1 MRCIYCIC
9 FSKFLARGISL
20 PRNGPMKFMRP
31 LERRRPGPLRRR
43 GCDQG
48 WRLKSRELKPETD
61 LSIHVTGVKKCEKK
75 VHPGNWLENGE
86 RGLGEM
92 GLFMD
97 LESSPDLQ
105 GSRADETSF
114 HLARWITSRILFCRN
129 TFGSW
134 DHPESIGKHLQTI
147 ERGLAPPWLGFSV
160 LTHLESMTI
169 SFKVTLTL
177 GLHQL
182 STSHHGTMPSPGILT
197 GKLQVRCPEEGCPPV
212 ETVITD
218 LSVKA
223 PKPGAGRCL
232 WWVFVQPGVDH
243 LAA

>member
-1 MRCIYCIC
+1 MGRW
-9 FSKFLARGISL
+9 SL
-20 PRNGPMKFMRP
+20 
-31 LERRRPGPLRRR
+31 
-43 GCDQG
+43 CVHWQG
-48 WRLKSRELKPETD
+48 DDLVHCAGGVRSRIQDEGYIKSRESKPESD
-61 LSIHVTGVKKCEKK
+61 HSIHVTGVKKCSSRKLVGEWWKEVWGGGL
-75 VHPGNWLENGE
+75 VHG
-86 RGLGEM
+86 
-92 GLFMD
+92 
-97 LESSPDLQ
+97 SSPDLQ

-114 HLARWITSRILFCRN
+114 HLARWITSCILFCRN

-134 DHPESIGKHLQTI
+134 EPSGKHRKAFANHG
-147 ERGLAPPWLGFSV
+147 ERPSSAMMRVFSSD
-160 LTHLESMTI
+160 TFGIQSFQFSMTI

-182 STSHHGTMPSPGILT
+182 SPSHHGTMPSHGILT

>member
-1 MRCIYCIC
+1 MYILYMFFWIPWKGD
-9 FSKFLARGISL
+9 FSSKEWADEVYASIGKETTWSIAQA
-20 PRNGPMKFMRP
+20 
-31 LERRRPGPLRRR
+31 

-48 WRLKSRELKPETD
+48 WRLKSRESKSEID
-61 LSIHVTGVKKCEKK
+61 LSIHGTGVNGER
-75 VHPGNWLENGE
+75 GLGNGE
-86 RGLGEM
+86 RGLGEV
-92 GLFMD
+92 GLLM
-97 LESSPDLQ
+97 ESSPDLH

-114 HLARWITSRILFCRN
+114 HLARWITSCILFCRN

-160 LTHLESMTI
+160 LTYLESMTI

-182 STSHHGTMPSPGILT
+182 STSHHGTMPSHGILT